1 MSEKANTGAQ
11 HTPMIAQYLDLKANH
26 PEELLFYRMG
36 DFYELFF
43 EDAVTA
49 SRTMDVTLTARG
61 QSGGNPVPMCGV
73 PYHSADTYLTR
84 LLDAGF
90 SIAICEQVGDPN
102 TTKGPVQREVQRVL
116 TPGTLVEEG
125 LVRNN
130 QMSTFMAANCVGER
144 YCTAL
149 VDLTG
154 GTLEI
159 GLAGTLEEFQERIE
173 EIKPS
178 ELLIPADQ
186 EHLFPSPTELT
197 SIVKPLPSDF
207 FESMTFESIEFNNLK
222 DVIPKDLII
231 EPQIW
236 HGAAGAGLNFLKKAQ
251 RNGIAALRIFQIYD
265 PKQRLRIDRQS
276 RRNLEIDIRNTGA
289 TDHTLFSLMD
299 TTVTSMGSRLLKKW
313 LNDPIVDVIELDS
326 RLDWLE
332 SAIESN
338 QSFPIRKE
346 LEPLSDLE
354 RICSRIELGAATPRD
369 LARLRDDIPCFSKIK
384 AVAGQIQSSLSKN
397 LLDSLD
403 NFDPLYQRLEEA
415 LVEDPPPHLREGGV
429 FAEGYDQSLDQLRAL
444 NSDSGTWLRD
454 LELQERQRTGIQTL
468 KVGYNRIHG
477 YYIETSRSSGT
488 EVPAD
493 YVRRQTLKH
502 SERFITSELKEFE
515 ENAMRSQQKALV
527 LEKTLFGDLLIFVK
541 NYATQLRS
549 AARSLSSIDVLSCL
563 AERSQTLRFSRPRFK
578 EEVGVDI
585 KEGWHPVVKEASK
598 EAFIANDLELD
609 ERRAMAVIT
618 GPNMGG
624 KSTFMRQNALICLL
638 AHCGSYVPAKEA
650 HIGPLDRIFTRIG
663 ASDDLTTGRS
673 TFMVE
678 MTETAHILKNCTSKS
693 LVLMDEIGRG
703 TSTYDGVALA
713 WACANYIAEVKKS
726 LTLFA
731 THYFELTEL
740 PQYVAAA
747 HNLHLKAREH
757 NGKVVFLYQV
767 LEGPANQSYGV
778 QVAKLAGIPEE
789 VLETA
794 KQRLN
799 FLEEH
804 SNSSPQ
810 SDLFNSAKERKSSVA
825 NDSII
830 EKLKEIDINST
841 SPIEALQLLHELQ
854 SRLETDESI

>member
-159 GLAGTLEEFQERIE
+159 GLADTLEEFQERIE

-678 MTETAHILKNCTSKS
+678 MTETAHILKNCTNKS

>member
-678 MTETAHILKNCTSKS
+678 MTETAHILKNCTNKS

-825 NDSII
+825 NDFII

>member
-1 MSEKANTGAQ
+1 
-11 HTPMIAQYLDLKANH
+11 MIAQYLDLKANH

-130 QMSTFMAANCVGER
+130 QMSTFVAANCVGER

-159 GLAGTLEEFQERIE
+159 GLADTLEEFQERIE

-178 ELLIPADQ
+178 ELLIQADQ

-197 SIVKPLPSDF
+197 SIVKPLPSDS
-207 FESMTFESIEFNNLK
+207 FESITFESIEFNNLK
-222 DVIPKDLII
+222 DVIPKNLII

-236 HGAAGAGLNFLKKAQ
+236 HGAAGAGLNFLQKAQ
-251 RNGIAALRIFQIYD
+251 KNGIAALRIFQIYD

-289 TDHTLFSLMD
+289 TDHTLLSLMD

-369 LARLRDDIPCFSKIK
+369 LARLRDDIPCFSRIK
-384 AVAGQIQSSLSKN
+384 EVAGRIQSSLSKN

-429 FAEGYDQSLDQLRAL
+429 FAQGYDLTLDQLRAL

-650 HIGPLDRIFTRIG
+650 LIGPIDRIFTRIG

-678 MTETAHILKNCTSKS
+678 MTETAHILKNCTNKS

-713 WACANYIAEVKKS
+713 WACANYIGEVKKS

-804 SNSSPQ
+804 SHSSPQ
-810 SDLFNSAKERKSSVA
+810 TDLFNSAKERKSSVD

-841 SPIEALQLLHELQ
+841 SPIEALQLLHQLQ
-854 SRLETDESI
+854 CRLETDESI

>member
-49 SRTMDVTLTARG
+49 SKTMDVTLTARG

-415 LVEDPPPHLREGGV
+415 LVKDPPPHLREGGV

-678 MTETAHILKNCTSKS
+678 MTETAHILKNCTNKS

>member
-1 MSEKANTGAQ
+1 
-11 HTPMIAQYLDLKANH
+11 MIAQYLDLKANH

-159 GLAGTLEEFQERIE
+159 GLADTLEEFQERIE

-178 ELLIPADQ
+178 ELLIQADQ

-197 SIVKPLPSDF
+197 SIVKLLPSDF
-207 FESMTFESIEFNNLK
+207 FESITFDSIEFNNLK
-222 DVIPKDLII
+222 DVIPKNLII

-236 HGAAGAGLNFLKKAQ
+236 HGAAGAGLNFLQKAQ
-251 RNGIAALRIFQIYD
+251 KNGIAALRIFQIYD

-289 TDHTLFSLMD
+289 TDHTLLSLMD

-369 LARLRDDIPCFSKIK
+369 LARLRDDIPCFSRIK
-384 AVAGQIQSSLSKN
+384 EVAGRIQSSLSKN

-429 FAEGYDQSLDQLRAL
+429 FAQGYDLTLDQLRAL

-650 HIGPLDRIFTRIG
+650 LIGPIDRIFTRIG

-678 MTETAHILKNCTSKS
+678 MTETAHILKNCTNKS

-713 WACANYIAEVKKS
+713 WACANYIGEVKKS

-740 PQYVAAA
+740 PQYVSAA

>member
-1 MSEKANTGAQ
+1 
-11 HTPMIAQYLDLKANH
+11 MIAQYLDLKANH

-49 SRTMDVTLTARG
+49 SRTMDVTLTTRG

-159 GLAGTLEEFQERIE
+159 GLADTLEEFQERIE

-178 ELLIPADQ
+178 ELLIQADQ

-197 SIVKPLPSDF
+197 SIVKQLPSDC
-207 FESMTFESIEFNNLK
+207 FESIAFESIEFNNLK
-222 DVIPKDLII
+222 DVIPKNLII

-236 HGAAGAGLNFLKKAQ
+236 HGAAGAGLNFLQKAQ
-251 RNGIAALRIFQIYD
+251 KNGIAAIRIFQIYD

-289 TDHTLFSLMD
+289 TDHTLLSLMD

-369 LARLRDDIPCFSKIK
+369 LARLRDDIPCFSRIK
-384 AVAGQIQSSLSKN
+384 EVAGRIQSSLSKN

-429 FAEGYDQSLDQLRAL
+429 FAKGYDQSLDQLRAL

-650 HIGPLDRIFTRIG
+650 LIGPIDRIFTRIG

-678 MTETAHILKNCTSKS
+678 MTETAHILKNCTNKS

-713 WACANYIAEVKKS
+713 WACANYIGEVKKS

-740 PQYVAAA
+740 PQYVSAA

-794 KQRLN
+794 KQRLS

-825 NDSII
+825 NHSII

>member
-49 SRTMDVTLTARG
+49 SKTMDVTLTARG

-84 LLDAGF
+84 LLDSGF

-102 TTKGPVQREVQRVL
+102 TTKGPVQREVQRIL

-429 FAEGYDQSLDQLRAL
+429 FAQGYDLTLDQLRAL

-678 MTETAHILKNCTSKS
+678 MTETAHILKNCTNKS

>member
-1 MSEKANTGAQ
+1 MSDKANTGAQ
-11 HTPMIAQYLDLKANH
+11 HTPMIAQYLDLKASL

-159 GLAGTLEEFQERIE
+159 GLADTLEEFQERIE

-178 ELLIPADQ
+178 ELLIQADQ

-207 FESMTFESIEFNNLK
+207 FESITFESIEFNNLK
-222 DVIPKDLII
+222 DVIPKNLII

-236 HGAAGAGLNFLKKAQ
+236 HGAAGAGLNFLQKAQ
-251 RNGIAALRIFQIYD
+251 KNGISALRIFQIYD
-265 PKQRLRIDRQS
+265 PKQKLRIDRQS

-289 TDHTLFSLMD
+289 TDHTLLSLMD

-369 LARLRDDIPCFSKIK
+369 LARLRDDIPCFSRIK
-384 AVAGQIQSSLSKN
+384 EVAGRIQSSLSRN

-429 FAEGYDQSLDQLRAL
+429 FAQGYDLTLDQLRAL

-650 HIGPLDRIFTRIG
+650 LIGPIDRIFTRIG

-678 MTETAHILKNCTSKS
+678 MTETAHILKNCTNKS

-713 WACANYIAEVKKS
+713 WACANYIGEVKKS

-830 EKLKEIDINST
+830 EILKEIDINST

>member
-186 EHLFPSPTELT
+186 EHLFPSPAELT
-197 SIVKPLPSDF
+197 SIVKILPSDF

-313 LNDPIVDVIELDS
+313 LNDPIVDVSELDS

-678 MTETAHILKNCTSKS
+678 MTETAHILKNCTNKS

-810 SDLFNSAKERKSSVA
+810 TDLFNSAKERKSSVA

>member
-678 MTETAHILKNCTSKS
+678 MTETAHILKNCTNKS

-854 SRLETDESI
+854 SKLETDESI

>member
-1 MSEKANTGAQ
+1 
-11 HTPMIAQYLDLKANH
+11 MIAQYLDLKANH

-49 SRTMDVTLTARG
+49 SRTMDVTLTTRG

-159 GLAGTLEEFQERIE
+159 GLADTLEEFQERIE

-178 ELLIPADQ
+178 ELLIQADQ

-197 SIVKPLPSDF
+197 SIVKQLPNDF
-207 FESMTFESIEFNNLK
+207 FESITFESFEFNNLK
-222 DVIPKDLII
+222 DEIPKNLII

-236 HGAAGAGLNFLKKAQ
+236 HGAAGAGLNFLQKAQ
-251 RNGIAALRIFQIYD
+251 KNGIAALRIFQIYD

-289 TDHTLFSLMD
+289 TDHTLLSLMD

-369 LARLRDDIPCFSKIK
+369 LARLRDDIPCFSRIK
-384 AVAGQIQSSLSKN
+384 EVAGRIQSSLSKN

-650 HIGPLDRIFTRIG
+650 LIGPIDRIFTRIG

-678 MTETAHILKNCTSKS
+678 MTETAHILKNCTNKS

-713 WACANYIAEVKKS
+713 WACANYIGEVKKS

-810 SDLFNSAKERKSSVA
+810 TDLFNSAKERKSSVA

>member
-1 MSEKANTGAQ
+1 MSDKTSTEAQ

-159 GLAGTLEEFQERIE
+159 GLADTLEEFQERIE

-178 ELLIPADQ
+178 ELLIQADQ
-186 EHLFPSPTELT
+186 KHLFPSPTELT

-207 FESMTFESIEFNNLK
+207 FESITFESIEFNNLK
-222 DVIPKDLII
+222 DVIPKNLII

-236 HGAAGAGLNFLKKAQ
+236 HGAAGAGLNFLQKAQ
-251 RNGIAALRIFQIYD
+251 KNGIAALRIFQIYD
-265 PKQRLRIDRQS
+265 PKQKLRIDRQS

-289 TDHTLFSLMD
+289 TDHTLLSLMD

-369 LARLRDDIPCFSKIK
+369 LARLRDDIPCFSRIK
-384 AVAGQIQSSLSKN
+384 EVAGRIQSSLSKN

-429 FAEGYDQSLDQLRAL
+429 FAEGYDLTLDQLRAL

-650 HIGPLDRIFTRIG
+650 LIGPIDRIFTRIG

-678 MTETAHILKNCTSKS
+678 MTETAHILKNCTNKS

-713 WACANYIAEVKKS
+713 WACANYIGEVKKS

-810 SDLFNSAKERKSSVA
+810 TDLFNSAKERKSSVA

>member
-49 SRTMDVTLTARG
+49 SKTMDVTLTARG

-678 MTETAHILKNCTSKS
+678 MTETAHILKNCTNKS

>member
-1 MSEKANTGAQ
+1 MSDKANTGAQ

-159 GLAGTLEEFQERIE
+159 GLADTLEEFQERIE

-178 ELLIPADQ
+178 ELLIQADQ

-197 SIVKPLPSDF
+197 SIVKQLPSDF
-207 FESMTFESIEFNNLK
+207 FESITFESIEFNNLK
-222 DVIPKDLII
+222 DVIPKNLII

-236 HGAAGAGLNFLKKAQ
+236 HGAAGAGLNFLQKAQ
-251 RNGIAALRIFQIYD
+251 KNGIAALRIFQIYD

-289 TDHTLFSLMD
+289 TDHTLLSLMD

-369 LARLRDDIPCFSKIK
+369 LARLRDDIPCFSRIK
-384 AVAGQIQSSLSKN
+384 EVAGRIQSSLSKN

-429 FAEGYDQSLDQLRAL
+429 FAQGYDLTLDQLRAL

-650 HIGPLDRIFTRIG
+650 LIGPIDRIFTRIG

-678 MTETAHILKNCTSKS
+678 MTETAHILKNCTNKS

-713 WACANYIAEVKKS
+713 WACANYIGEVKKS

>member
-1 MSEKANTGAQ
+1 
-11 HTPMIAQYLDLKANH
+11 MIAQYLDLKANH

-43 EDAVTA
+43 DDAVTA

-159 GLAGTLEEFQERIE
+159 GLADTLEEFQERIE

-186 EHLFPSPTELT
+186 EHLFPSPAELT
-197 SIVKPLPSDF
+197 SIVKILPSDF

-222 DVIPKDLII
+222 AVIPKALII

-289 TDHTLFSLMD
+289 TDHTLLSLMD

-369 LARLRDDIPCFSKIK
+369 LARLRDDIPCFSRIK
-384 AVAGQIQSSLSKN
+384 EVAGRIQSSLSKN

-650 HIGPLDRIFTRIG
+650 LIGPIDRIFTRIG

-678 MTETAHILKNCTSKS
+678 MTETAHILKNCTNKS

-713 WACANYIAEVKKS
+713 WACANYIGEVKKS

>member
-1 MSEKANTGAQ
+1 
-11 HTPMIAQYLDLKANH
+11 
-26 PEELLFYRMG
+26 
-36 DFYELFF
+36 
-43 EDAVTA
+43 
-49 SRTMDVTLTARG
+49 
-61 QSGGNPVPMCGV
+61 
-73 PYHSADTYLTR
+73 
-84 LLDAGF
+84 
-90 SIAICEQVGDPN
+90 
-102 TTKGPVQREVQRVL
+102 
-116 TPGTLVEEG
+116 
-125 LVRNN
+125 
-130 QMSTFMAANCVGER
+130 MAANCVGER

-159 GLAGTLEEFQERIE
+159 GLADTLEEFQERIE

-178 ELLIPADQ
+178 ELLIQADQ

-197 SIVKPLPSDF
+197 SIVKQLPSDCF
-207 FESMTFESIEFNNLK
+207 QSITFESIEFNNLK
-222 DVIPKDLII
+222 DLIPKNLII

-236 HGAAGAGLNFLKKAQ
+236 HGAAGAGLNFLQKAQ
-251 RNGIAALRIFQIYD
+251 KNGIAALRIFEIYD

-289 TDHTLFSLMD
+289 TDHTLLSLMD

-369 LARLRDDIPCFSKIK
+369 LARLRDDIPCFSRIK
-384 AVAGQIQSSLSKN
+384 EVAGRIQSSLSKN

-403 NFDPLYQRLEEA
+403 NFDPLFQRLEEA

-578 EEVGVDI
+578 EEVGVGV

-598 EAFIANDLELD
+598 EAFIPNDLELD

-650 HIGPLDRIFTRIG
+650 LIGPIDRIFTRIG

-678 MTETAHILKNCTSKS
+678 MTETAHILKNCTNKS

-713 WACANYIAEVKKS
+713 WACANYIGEVKKS

>member
-186 EHLFPSPTELT
+186 EHLFPSPAELT
-197 SIVKPLPSDF
+197 SIVKILPSDF

-678 MTETAHILKNCTSKS
+678 MTETAHILKNCTNKS

-854 SRLETDESI
+854 SKLETDESI

>member
-1 MSEKANTGAQ
+1 MSDKTSTEGQ

-159 GLAGTLEEFQERIE
+159 GLADTLEEFQERIE

-178 ELLIPADQ
+178 ELLIQADQ

-207 FESMTFESIEFNNLK
+207 FESITFESIEFNNLK
-222 DVIPKDLII
+222 DVIPKNLII

-236 HGAAGAGLNFLKKAQ
+236 HGAAGAGLNFLQKAQ
-251 RNGIAALRIFQIYD
+251 KNGIAALRIFQIYD
-265 PKQRLRIDRQS
+265 PKQKLRIDRQS

-289 TDHTLFSLMD
+289 TDHTLLSLMD

-369 LARLRDDIPCFSKIK
+369 LARLRDDIPCFSRIK
-384 AVAGQIQSSLSKN
+384 EVAGRIQSSLSKN

-429 FAEGYDQSLDQLRAL
+429 FAQGYDLSLDQLRAL

-650 HIGPLDRIFTRIG
+650 LIGPIDRIFTRIG

-678 MTETAHILKNCTSKS
+678 MTETAHILKNCTNKS

-713 WACANYIAEVKKS
+713 WACANYIGEVKKS

-810 SDLFNSAKERKSSVA
+810 TDLFNSAKERKSSVA

>member
-49 SRTMDVTLTARG
+49 SRTMDVTLTTRG

-159 GLAGTLEEFQERIE
+159 GLADTLEEFQERIE

-178 ELLIPADQ
+178 ELLIQADQ

-197 SIVKPLPSDF
+197 SIVKQLPRDF
-207 FESMTFESIEFNNLK
+207 FESITFESIEFNNLK
-222 DVIPKDLII
+222 DVIPKNLII

-236 HGAAGAGLNFLKKAQ
+236 HGAAGAGLNFLQKAQ
-251 RNGIAALRIFQIYD
+251 KNGIAALRIFQIYD

-369 LARLRDDIPCFSKIK
+369 LARLRDDIPCFSRIK
-384 AVAGQIQSSLSKN
+384 EVAGRIQSSLSKN

-563 AERSQTLRFSRPRFK
+563 AERSQTLRFSRPLFK

-650 HIGPLDRIFTRIG
+650 LIGPIDRIFTRIG

-678 MTETAHILKNCTSKS
+678 MTETAHILKNCTNKS

-713 WACANYIAEVKKS
+713 WACANYIGEVKKS

-804 SNSSPQ
+804 SNTSPQ
-810 SDLFNSAKERKSSVA
+810 TDLFNSAKERKSSVA

>member
-1 MSEKANTGAQ
+1 
-11 HTPMIAQYLDLKANH
+11 MIAQYLDLKANH

-159 GLAGTLEEFQERIE
+159 GLADTLEEFQERIE

-178 ELLIPADQ
+178 ELLIQADQ

-197 SIVKPLPSDF
+197 SIVKQLPNDF
-207 FESMTFESIEFNNLK
+207 FESITFESFEFNNLK
-222 DVIPKDLII
+222 DEIPKNLII

-236 HGAAGAGLNFLKKAQ
+236 HGAAGAGLNFLQKAQ
-251 RNGIAALRIFQIYD
+251 KNGIAALRIFQIYD

-289 TDHTLFSLMD
+289 TDHTLLSLMD

-369 LARLRDDIPCFSKIK
+369 LARLRDDIPCFSRIK
-384 AVAGQIQSSLSKN
+384 EVAGRIQSSLSKN

-650 HIGPLDRIFTRIG
+650 LIGPIDRIFTRIG

-678 MTETAHILKNCTSKS
+678 MTETAHILKNCTNKS

-713 WACANYIAEVKKS
+713 WACANYIGEVKKS

-740 PQYVAAA
+740 PQYVSAA

-830 EKLKEIDINST
+830 EKLKEVDINST

>member
-186 EHLFPSPTELT
+186 EHLFPSPAELT
-197 SIVKPLPSDF
+197 SIVKILPSDF

-313 LNDPIVDVIELDS
+313 LNDPIVDVSELDS

-650 HIGPLDRIFTRIG
+650 LIGPIDRIFTRIG

-678 MTETAHILKNCTSKS
+678 MTETAHILKNCTNKS

>member
-678 MTETAHILKNCTSKS
+678 MTETAHILKNCTNKS

>member
-1 MSEKANTGAQ
+1 
-11 HTPMIAQYLDLKANH
+11 MIAQYLDLKANH

-678 MTETAHILKNCTSKS
+678 MTETAHILKNCTNKS

>member
-1 MSEKANTGAQ
+1 MSDKTSTEGQ

-130 QMSTFMAANCVGER
+130 QMSTFVAANCVGER

-159 GLAGTLEEFQERIE
+159 GLADTLEEFQERIE

-178 ELLIPADQ
+178 ELLIQEDQ

-197 SIVKPLPSDF
+197 SILKPLPSDF
-207 FESMTFESIEFNNLK
+207 FESTTFESIEFNNLK
-222 DVIPKDLII
+222 DVIPKNLII

-236 HGAAGAGLNFLKKAQ
+236 HGAAGAGLNFLQKAQ
-251 RNGIAALRIFQIYD
+251 KNGIAALRIFQIYD

-289 TDHTLFSLMD
+289 TDHTLLSLMD

-369 LARLRDDIPCFSKIK
+369 LARLRDDIPCFSRIK
-384 AVAGQIQSSLSKN
+384 EVAGRIQSSLSKN

-429 FAEGYDQSLDQLRAL
+429 FALGYDLTLDQLRAL

-563 AERSQTLRFSRPRFK
+563 AERSQTLRFSRPLFK

-650 HIGPLDRIFTRIG
+650 LIGPIDRIFTRIG

-678 MTETAHILKNCTSKS
+678 MTETAHILKNCTNKS

-713 WACANYIAEVKKS
+713 WACANYIGEVKKS

-841 SPIEALQLLHELQ
+841 SPIEALQLLHELK

>member
-397 LLDSLD
+397 LLDSLN

-678 MTETAHILKNCTSKS
+678 MTETAHILKNCTNKS

-804 SNSSPQ
+804 SNRSPQ

>member
-130 QMSTFMAANCVGER
+130 QISTFVAANCVGER

-186 EHLFPSPTELT
+186 EHLFPSPAELT
-197 SIVKPLPSDF
+197 SIVKILPSDF

-289 TDHTLFSLMD
+289 TDHTLLSLMD

-369 LARLRDDIPCFSKIK
+369 LARLRDDIPCFSRIK
-384 AVAGQIQSSLSKN
+384 EVAGRIQSSLSKN

-563 AERSQTLRFSRPRFK
+563 AERSQTLRFSRPRFT

-650 HIGPLDRIFTRIG
+650 LIGPIDRIFTRIG

-678 MTETAHILKNCTSKS
+678 MTETAHILKNCTNKS

-713 WACANYIAEVKKS
+713 WACANYIGEVKKS

-804 SNSSPQ
+804 SNTSPQ
-810 SDLFNSAKERKSSVA
+810 TDLFNSAKERKSSVA

>member
-73 PYHSADTYLTR
+73 PYHSANTYLTR

-678 MTETAHILKNCTSKS
+678 MTETAHILKNCTNKS

>member
-186 EHLFPSPTELT
+186 EHLFPSPAELT
-197 SIVKPLPSDF
+197 SIVKILPSDF

-313 LNDPIVDVIELDS
+313 LNDPIVDVSELDS

-678 MTETAHILKNCTSKS
+678 MTETAHILKNCTNKS

-799 FLEEH
+799 FLEEQ

-810 SDLFNSAKERKSSVA
+810 TDLFNSAKERKSSVA

-854 SRLETDESI
+854 SKLETDESI

>member
-149 VDLTG
+149 IDLTG

-159 GLAGTLEEFQERIE
+159 GLADTLEEFQERIE

-313 LNDPIVDVIELDS
+313 LNDPIVDVSELDS

-678 MTETAHILKNCTSKS
+678 MTETAHILKNCTNKS

>member
-313 LNDPIVDVIELDS
+313 LNDPIVEVIELDS

-515 ENAMRSQQKALV
+515 ENALRSQQKALV

-678 MTETAHILKNCTSKS
+678 MTETAHILKNCTNKS

>member
-84 LLDAGF
+84 LLDAGY
-90 SIAICEQVGDPN
+90 SIAICEQIGDPN
-102 TTKGPVQREVQRVL
+102 STKGPVQREVQRVL
-116 TPGTLVEEG
+116 TPGTLVEEA

-130 QMSTFMAANCVGER
+130 QISTFVAANCVGER

-149 VDLTG
+149 IDLTG

-159 GLAGTLEEFQERIE
+159 GLADTLEEFQERIE

-397 LLDSLD
+397 LLDSLN

-429 FAEGYDQSLDQLRAL
+429 FAQGYDLTLDQLRAL

-454 LELQERQRTGIQTL
+454 LELQERERTGIQTL

-477 YYIETSRSSGT
+477 YYIETSRSSVI

-678 MTETAHILKNCTSKS
+678 MTETAHILKNCTNKS

>member
-1 MSEKANTGAQ
+1 VSEKANTGAQ

-186 EHLFPSPTELT
+186 EHLFPSPAELT
-197 SIVKPLPSDF
+197 SIVKILPSDF

-313 LNDPIVDVIELDS
+313 LNDPIVDVSELDS

-678 MTETAHILKNCTSKS
+678 MTETAHILKNCTNKS

-854 SRLETDESI
+854 SKLETDESI

>member
-1 MSEKANTGAQ
+1 
-11 HTPMIAQYLDLKANH
+11 MIAQYLDLKANH

-178 ELLIPADQ
+178 ELLIQADQ

-678 MTETAHILKNCTSKS
+678 MTETAHILKNCTNKS

-854 SRLETDESI
+854 SKLETDESI

>member
-1 MSEKANTGAQ
+1 
-11 HTPMIAQYLDLKANH
+11 MIAQYLDLKANH

-678 MTETAHILKNCTSKS
+678 MTETAHILKNCTNKS

-825 NDSII
+825 NDFII

>member
-186 EHLFPSPTELT
+186 EHLFPSPAELT
-197 SIVKPLPSDF
+197 SIVKILPSDF

-236 HGAAGAGLNFLKKAQ
+236 HGAAGAGLNFLQKAQ

-313 LNDPIVDVIELDS
+313 LNDPIVDVSELDS

-369 LARLRDDIPCFSKIK
+369 LARLRDDIPCFSRIK
-384 AVAGQIQSSLSKN
+384 EVAGRIQSSLSKN

-678 MTETAHILKNCTSKS
+678 MTETAHILKNCTNKS

>member
-1 MSEKANTGAQ
+1 MSDKANTGAQ

-159 GLAGTLEEFQERIE
+159 GLADTLEEFQERIE

-178 ELLIPADQ
+178 ELLIQADQ

-197 SIVKPLPSDF
+197 SIVKPLPSDC
-207 FESMTFESIEFNNLK
+207 FESIAFESIEFNNLI
-222 DVIPKDLII
+222 DVIPKNLII

-236 HGAAGAGLNFLKKAQ
+236 HGAAGAGLNFLQKAQ
-251 RNGIAALRIFQIYD
+251 KNGIAALRIFQIYD

-289 TDHTLFSLMD
+289 TDHTLLSLMD

-369 LARLRDDIPCFSKIK
+369 LARLRNDIPYFSRIK
-384 AVAGQIQSSLSKN
+384 EVAGRIQSSLSKN

-429 FAEGYDQSLDQLRAL
+429 FTEGYDRSLDQLRAL

-609 ERRAMAVIT
+609 ERRGMAVIT

-650 HIGPLDRIFTRIG
+650 LIGPIDRIFTRIG

-678 MTETAHILKNCTSKS
+678 MTETAHILKNCTNKS

-713 WACANYIAEVKKS
+713 WACANYIGEVKKS

-804 SNSSPQ
+804 SHSSPQ
-810 SDLFNSAKERKSSVA
+810 TDLFNSAKERKSSVA
-825 NDSII
+825 NNSII
-830 EKLKEIDINST
+830 EKLKAIDINST

>member
-1 MSEKANTGAQ
+1 MSDKANTGAQ

-159 GLAGTLEEFQERIE
+159 GLADTLEEFQERIE

-178 ELLIPADQ
+178 ELLIQADQ

-197 SIVKPLPSDF
+197 SIVKQLPNDF
-207 FESMTFESIEFNNLK
+207 FESITFESFEFNNLK
-222 DVIPKDLII
+222 DEIPKNLII

-236 HGAAGAGLNFLKKAQ
+236 HGAAGAGLNFLQKAQ
-251 RNGIAALRIFQIYD
+251 KNGIAALRIFQIYD

-289 TDHTLFSLMD
+289 TDHTLLSLMD

-369 LARLRDDIPCFSKIK
+369 LARLRDDIPCFSRIK
-384 AVAGQIQSSLSKN
+384 EVAGRIQSSLSKN

-650 HIGPLDRIFTRIG
+650 LIGPIDRIFTRIG

-678 MTETAHILKNCTSKS
+678 MTETAHILKNCTNKS

-713 WACANYIAEVKKS
+713 WACANYIGEVKKS

-804 SNSSPQ
+804 SNTSPQ
-810 SDLFNSAKERKSSVA
+810 TDLFNSAKERKSSVA